1 VLIGRPG
8 ALAALAL
15 AVARAGA
22 AGPAEAVPGAGIDVQ
37 HYALTLRP
45 DFATRRIAGT
55 ATIDFLST
63 SDGLQEVVFTANA
76 LGVTRASV
84 DGAAVA
90 ASRRADGWAFALPRP
105 LRAGQAAT
113 LAIAFEG
120 APARGLVFGE
130 HSVVSSY
137 FTCDWMFC
145 VQDRPGDKATIDLTL
160 VLPKGMTSVGVGAR
174 VSVASAAGG
183 LDAHASRERRP
194 YSSYVYGFAAGDF
207 HIASERQANSELVYL
222 SETAQPER
230 LRTLFASTG
239 EMVRFFEEKAGVR
252 LPHGRYVQVHAPGT
266 AAQEAGTFSVI
277 GEDEVSPVLDN
288 PQEDWVIAHE
298 LAHQWWGNLVTC
310 ADWSEFWLNEGITT
324 FMVAAWK
331 EHRWG
336 RASYDREM
344 DLARQRVD
352 AAARSG
358 ISVPLT
364 FPGPFPSLSARRA
377 IAYSKG
383 ALFMDRLRRELGE
396 QSFWAALRS
405 FTRAYAGATVVSH
418 DFEQVFEHSSGRD
431 LSALFNQ
438 WVY

>member
-145 VQDRPGDKATIDLTL
+145 AQDRPGDKASFALTL
-160 VLPKGMTSVGVGAR
+160 LLPRGFTSVGPGR
-174 VSVASAAGG
+174 REERRREPDGG
-183 LDAHASRERRP
+183 ERHVWRETRP
-194 YSSYVYGFAAGDF
+194 YSSYVFGFAAGAF
-207 HIASERQANSELVYL
+207 QRWQERRDGATFLALGEGA
-222 SETAQPER
+222 TPAR
-230 LRTLFASTG
+230 LRALFAPTA
-239 EMVRFFEEKAGVR
+239 EMARFFAGR
-252 LPHGRYVQVHAPGT
+252 AGLPLPHGRYVQVLVPADE
-266 AAQEAGTFSVI
+266 AQEAASFSVL
-277 GEDEVSPVLDN
+277 GEEVVAARLRD
-288 PQEDWVIAHE
+288 PQEDWAIAHE

-310 ADWSEFWLNEGITT
+310 RDWTHFWLNEGLTS

-336 RASYDREM
+336 RAAYERE
-344 DLARQRVD
+344 LQVFARRRETAVKAGLD
-352 AAARSG
+352 
-358 ISVPLT
+358 VPLT
-364 FPGPFPSLSARRA
+364 YPGPWPSLSVRRA
-377 IAYSKG
+377 ITYSKAALFLDRLRSAMGEDAFWAGLRAYTRAHAGDIVESRNFQEAMEKAAGRGLG
-383 ALFMDRLRRELGE
+383 ALFEE
-396 QSFWAALRS
+396 
-405 FTRAYAGATVVSH
+405 
-418 DFEQVFEHSSGRD
+418 
-431 LSALFNQ
+431 